1 MSIRSANTIIDTIL
15 NQQLTQPENDWLNQK
30 SVGSALD
37 IMTAF
42 VSVPRFLS
50 RHIVSPSPED
60 ALELTEAYPGLS
72 IHNWDTIRLSR
83 VWLLTCLDD
92 TREEDY
98 VRHIETLF
106 DTAEMN
112 ELVALYSALPLLAY
126 PSQWLFKATEAVR
139 SNVGDVFDSLVIH
152 NPYPAQHFSELAW
165 NQLVLKTIF
174 NDKPIHG
181 IVGLEERAN
190 AKLALMLSDFAHE
203 RWAAGRSV
211 APEVWRLTPGF
222 MNETLL
228 EDMKRLFASAN
239 IYSQQAAALACF
251 HADHPEAKRLLDEH
265 TELKNRIKAKELS
278 WADLEFNDLNTYV
291 SE

>member
-1 MSIRSANTIIDTIL
+1 MSIQNAHTIL
-15 NQQLTQPENDWLNQK
+15 DHILSQQLTQPERDWLQQK
-30 SVGSALD
+30 SQGTALE

-42 VSVPRFLS
+42 VSAPRFLS
-50 RHIVSPSPED
+50 RHIVGPSPED
-60 ALELTEAYPGLS
+60 ALALTQAHQGFS
-72 IHNWDTIRLSR
+72 VQNWDTIRLSR
-83 VWLLTCLDD
+83 VWLLTCLDS
-92 TREEDY
+92 TVEEAY

-152 NPYPAQHFSELAW
+152 NPYPARHFTELAW

-222 MNETLL
+222 MNDTLVGDMET
-228 EDMKRLFASAN
+228 LFASAN
-239 IYSQQAAALACF
+239 LYNQQAAALACF
-251 HADHPEAKRLLDEH
+251 HADHPEAKRLLDQH
-265 TELKNRIKAKELS
+265 AELKNRIAQKELS